1 MPDSYWG
8 IDYGDGIPN
17 PSDATQVN
25 IPSGVDGDSFMTDT
39 LIRKGRYRLVV
50 RNPESDV
57 FVNDPISTV
66 AGFVDESGNYQSKA
80 IRIDSI
86 KVDLLA
92 NRAVVDI
99 TVLEN
104 PIPLI
109 AVWGAV
115 FVACA
120 IAGALATNSIIES
133 VEVLLDKPISWL
145 IVILVGF
152 VLLAPFIVSP
162 KST

>member
-1 MPDSYWG
+1 MTSSYWG
-8 IDYGDGIPN
+8 IDFDDGISN

-25 IPSGVDGDSFMTDT
+25 IPSGSDGQSFMTDT
-39 LIRKGRYRLVV
+39 MIRKGRYRLVI

-57 FVNDPISTV
+57 FVNDPIHTEATFMDS
-66 AGFVDESGNYQSKA
+66 SGTQRFKA
-80 IRIDSI
+80 LRIDRI
-86 KVDLLA
+86 KVDLVD
-92 NRAVVDI
+92 NKAVVDI

-120 IAGALATNSIIES
+120 IVGALSATSVIES
-133 VEVLLDKPISWL
+133 VESLLDKPISWL
-145 IVILVGF
+145 IVVIVGF
-152 VLLAPFIVSP
+152 VLLTPFVTSS
-162 KST
+162 KSS